1 MKKKTESESNR
12 NERDKA
18 EKDLS
23 LNIWTFSFIIIGFIA
38 SWVNM
43 TYIQDAPRSIEVL
56 AFLSI
61 IFTTMIPGIIIALV
75 NRYWGYG
82 YLIGFA
88 IAGIP
93 FLIIVDLFIGGYTFA
108 TTLFIFIILWLIF
121 WKAWRSLSSIRT
133 GSLEDEDIKKL

>member
-1 MKKKTESESNR
+1 MNVTKEKKDGTGEQTEKELKL
-12 NERDKA
+12 DM
-18 EKDLS
+18 
-23 LNIWTFSFIIIGFIA
+23 WTFAFVGIGFIT

-43 TYIQDAPRSIEVL
+43 LFILDAPRTIEVL

-61 IFTTMIPGIIIALV
+61 IFTTMIPGIIIALI

-93 FLIIVDLFIGGYTFA
+93 FLIMIDLFIGGYTFA
-108 TTLFIFIILWLIF
+108 TTIFIFIILWLIF
-121 WKAWRSLSSIRT
+121 WKTWRSLSSIKAGRQ
-133 GSLEDEDIKKL
+133 

>member
-1 MKKKTESESNR
+1 MTLVSKNTESNGK
-12 NERDKA
+12 ERDK
-18 EKDLS
+18 EEQELS
-23 LNIWTFSFIIIGFIA
+23 INLWTLIFVIIGFIS

-43 TYIQDAPRSIEVL
+43 TFIQDAPSSIEVL

-88 IAGIP
+88 SAGVP

-108 TTLFIFIILWLIF
+108 TTIFIFIILWLIF
-121 WKAWRSLSSIRT
+121 WKAWRSLSSIKT
-133 GSLEDEDIKKL
+133 GFLQEE

>member
-1 MKKKTESESNR
+1 VTLLQIKTESNQ
-12 NERDKA
+12 NGQDKA

-23 LNIWTFSFIIIGFIA
+23 LNVWTFLFLLIGFAA

-43 TYIQDAPRSIEVL
+43 TFIQDAPRSIEVL

-88 IAGIP
+88 SAGIP

-121 WKAWRSLSSIRT
+121 WKAWRSLSSIKT
-133 GSLEDEDIKKL
+133 G